1 MSGTGWELVDLVA
14 RWVHVIAGIMWVG
27 NSLLFNWLDR
37 NLQSSKDAA
46 PGSLGEIWLLHSGA
60 FYYVDKTL
68 LGGRSLPKPLHWFV
82 VQAMTTWGSG
92 VVLLV
97 AVYWAGGRA
106 AMADP
111 SLMPLS
117 HQRAV
122 IAGVAAI
129 ILGTALYELMQRL
142 MAPRAPR
149 AAAAV
154 WLAGLTGISVALTQ
168 LLSGRA
174 AFLHVGAML
183 GTIMAMNVAHTIV
196 PSQKQLVASIGEGRV
211 ADPAVSNRAKRVS
224 IHNNYFVFPV
234 ILLMVS
240 SHFPTVYSSRWSWA
254 LLLIILA
261 GGAAVRHVLNIRY
274 VTPRWPALLAA
285 TMVGGV
291 VALYAMMRFGAPPPA
306 IVAAAGDEPAPV
318 EFAEVRSVIDRR
330 CTTCHSATPSD
341 VTFGAAPGGV
351 RFDTPGEIESRAA
364 RIHERAVLT
373 RTMPPANTTGI
384 TDAERALLRRWATRR

>member
-1 MSGTGWELVDLVA
+1 VSGTGWELVDLVA
-14 RWVHVIAGIMWVG
+14 RWIHVIAGIMWVG

-37 NLQSSKDAA
+37 NLEPPKNAA

-68 LGGRSLPKPLHWFV
+68 LGGRPLPRPLHWFV

-92 VVLLV
+92 LVLLI

-111 SLMPLS
+111 
-117 HQRAV
+117 
-122 IAGVAAI
+122 GVAQFSHTQAVVIGIGAI
-129 ILGTALYELMQRL
+129 VLGGALYDSMQRGL
-142 MAPRAPR
+142 AARAPR
-149 AAAAV
+149 VSTAI
-154 WLAGLTGISVALTQ
+154 WMTGLTAIALALTQ

-196 PSQKQLVASIGEGRV
+196 PSQRQLVASVGEGKL
-211 ADPAVSNRAKRVS
+211 ADAAVSARAKRVS

-234 ILLMVS
+234 IVLMVS
-240 SHFPTVYSSRWSWA
+240 SHFPAVYSNRLSWL
-254 LLLIILA
+254 LLLILVA

-274 VTPRWPALLAA
+274 TLRTWRVVLAA
-285 TMVGGV
+285 IMVLGV
-291 VALYAMMRFGAPPPA
+291 ASLYAVMRLGANP
-306 IVAAAGDEPAPV
+306 VAPIEADSSAPV
-318 EFAEVRSVIDRR
+318 TFGDVRSVIDRR
-330 CTTCHSATPSD
+330 CTVCHSAHPSD
-341 VTFGAAPGGV
+341 LTFGAAPGGV
-351 RFDTPGEIESRAA
+351 KFDTPAEIEARAA

-373 RTMPPANTTGI
+373 RTMPPGNQTAM
-384 TDAERALLRRWATRR
+384 TDAERALLGRWATQR

>member
-1 MSGTGWELVDLVA
+1 VSGAGWEILDLVA

-37 NLQSSKDAA
+37 NLERPKDAA

-68 LGGRSLPKPLHWFV
+68 LGGRALPRPLHWFV

-92 VVLLV
+92 VVLLI

-111 SLMPLS
+111 GVALLS
-117 HQRAV
+117 HGQAV
-122 IAGVAAI
+122 LVGIAAI
-129 ILGTALYELMQRL
+129 VLGSALYDAMQRTV
-142 MAPRAPR
+142 ATRAPR
-149 AAAAV
+149 LASAV
-154 WLAGLTGISVALTQ
+154 WIAGLTAISIALTQ

-196 PSQKQLVASIGEGRV
+196 PSQRQLVASVGGGGI
-211 ADPAVSNRAKRVS
+211 ADPAVSDRAKRVS

-234 ILLMVS
+234 IVLMVS
-240 SHFPTVYSSRWSWA
+240 SHFPGVYSNRLSWL
-254 LLLIILA
+254 LLLILVA

-274 VTPRWPALLAA
+274 TMRAWPGALTA
-285 TMVGGV
+285 TMLAGV
-291 VALYAMMRFGAPPPA
+291 VALYATARFGAAPQLPA
-306 IVAAAGDEPAPV
+306 STDASEPV
-318 EFAEVRSVIDRR
+318 TFAEVRSVIDRR
-330 CTTCHSATPSD
+330 CTVCHSAQPSD
-341 VTFGAAPGGV
+341 MTFGVAPGGV
-351 RFDTPGEIESRAA
+351 RFDTPEQIELLAA

-373 RTMPPANTTGI
+373 RTMPPANKTAM
-384 TDAERALLRRWATRR
+384 TDSERALLGRWTTQR

>member
-1 MSGTGWELVDLVA
+1 VSGTDWEIVDLVA

-37 NLQSSKDAA
+37 NLRPSRDAA

-68 LGGRSLPKPLHWFV
+68 LGGRPLPRPVHWFV

-92 VVLLV
+92 LALLI

-111 SLMPLS
+111 GLAQLS
-117 HQRAV
+117 HGQAV
-122 IAGVAAI
+122 VVGIAAI
-129 ILGTALYELMQRL
+129 VLGSALYDAMQRTV
-142 MAPRAPR
+142 AVRSPRFAS
-149 AAAAV
+149 AI
-154 WLAGLTGISVALTQ
+154 WMTGLTAISIALTQ

-196 PSQKQLVASIGEGRV
+196 PSQRQLVASVGGGGS
-211 ADPAVSNRAKRVS
+211 ADPAVSDRAKRVS

-234 ILLMVS
+234 IVLMVS
-240 SHFPTVYSSRWSWA
+240 GHFPGVYSNRLSWL
-254 LLLIILA
+254 LLLILVA
-261 GGAAVRHVLNIRY
+261 GGVAVRHVLNIRN
-274 VTPRWPALLAA
+274 TMRTWPAALTA
-285 TMVGGV
+285 TIVAGV
-291 VALYAMMRFGAPPPA
+291 VALYATVRLGAEPQLPA
-306 IVAAAGDEPAPV
+306 VADASEPV
-318 EFAEVRSVIDRR
+318 TFAEVRSVIDRR
-330 CTTCHSATPSD
+330 CTVCHSAQPSD
-341 VTFGAAPGGV
+341 MTFGVAPGGV
-351 RFDTPGEIESRAA
+351 RFDTPEQIELLSA

-373 RTMPPANTTGI
+373 RTMPPANKTAI
-384 TDAERALLRRWATRR
+384 TDAERALLRRWSAQR

>member
-1 MSGTGWELVDLVA
+1 MSGAAWEIVDLVA

-37 NLQSSKDAA
+37 NLEPPKDAA

-68 LGGRSLPKPLHWFV
+68 LGGRPLPRPLHWFV

-92 VVLLV
+92 LALLI

-106 AMADP
+106 AMTDP
-111 SLMPLS
+111 SIAPLS
-117 HQRAV
+117 HGQAVMIGVASIILGGGLYDVMQRAV
-122 IAGVAAI
+122 AA
-129 ILGTALYELMQRL
+129 
-142 MAPRAPR
+142 RAPR
-149 AAAAV
+149 
-154 WLAGLTGISVALTQ
+154 LATAIWVIGLSAISLALTQ

-196 PSQKQLVASIGEGRV
+196 ASQRQLVASIGGGGL
-211 ADPAVSNRAKRVS
+211 ADPDVSARAKRVS

-234 ILLMVS
+234 IALMLS
-240 SHFPTVYSSRWSWA
+240 SHFPHIYANRLSWLA
-254 LLLIILA
+254 LLILVA

-274 VTPRWPALLAA
+274 TMRRWPTALA
-285 TMVGGV
+285 VVV
-291 VALYAMMRFGAPPPA
+291 VAG
-306 IVAAAGDEPAPV
+306 VAALYGTVRVGASPSLPEAADSSAGVD
-318 EFAEVRSVIDRR
+318 FADVRSIIDRR
-330 CTTCHSATPSD
+330 CTACHSARPSD
-341 VTFGAAPGGV
+341 FAFGAAPGGV
-351 RFDTPGEIESRAA
+351 KFDTPAEIESLAA

-373 RTMPPANTTGI
+373 RTMPPANKTAM
-384 TDAERALLRRWATRR
+384 TDAERALLGRWAGQR